1 MAVYLDFDNI
11 VISRYD
17 QVHGRNSFQKDKARG
32 LDDDKLTTAT
42 VDLGAIID
50 FASSFGTLV
59 LTRAYADWSADLNA
73 NYQGQLVGRAVDLV
87 QLFPAAAYGKNGAD
101 IRLAVD
107 AVEDMFRLPD
117 LTHVVIVGGDSD
129 YIALAQRCKRLGRY
143 VVGIGVAGAS
153 SRSLASACDEFV
165 TYDALPGIPTVAP
178 APAKKATKRTK
189 SKEPDDEPEPA
200 DTQAAATG
208 LLERA
213 LRIGHEKDDADWLHN
228 SAVKAQMKRMDP
240 SFSEKSLGFRSF
252 SDFLRSRSDVADLDE
267 SSTTRM
273 VRLHQRG
280 SKPRSDPDVR
290 ASGEVPDRVSTYAE
304 AMTERLYFRQLLSG
318 RDFAQSDMIAQQMR
332 NFSYLIGDRETGDTV
347 VVDPAYAAN
356 DLVDILESDGMKL
369 SGVLVT
375 HHHPDHVGGSMM
387 GFELKGLAELLER
400 QSVPVHV
407 NSLEAEWVSRV
418 TGIARSDLTA
428 HEHGDKVNVGD
439 VEIELLHT
447 PGHTPGSQ
455 CFLLDGR
462 LVAGDTL
469 FLEGCGRTDFPGGDV
484 DDMFRSLQQLAAAV
498 RRPDGVSRATG
509 TRWSP
514 ARRCRTCG
522 APTTC
527 TGRAIWISGE
537 C

>member
-1 MAVYLDFDNI
+1 MPESVVTGDSPRVAVYLDFDNI

-59 LTRAYADWSADLNA
+59 LTRAYADWSAALNA
-73 NYQGQLVGRAVDLV
+73 KYQGQLVGRAVDLV

-165 TYDALPGIPTVAP
+165 TYDALPGIPTVAVAP
-178 APAKKATKRTK
+178 APAKKATRRTK
-189 SKEPDDEPEPA
+189 STEPEEDPEPEAA

-273 VRLHQRG
+273 VRLH
-280 SKPRSDPDVR
+280 
-290 ASGEVPDRVSTYAE
+290 
-304 AMTERLYFRQLLSG
+304 
-318 RDFAQSDMIAQQMR
+318 RD
-332 NFSYLIGDRETGDTV
+332 N
-347 VVDPAYAAN
+347 
-356 DLVDILESDGMKL
+356 
-369 SGVLVT
+369 
-375 HHHPDHVGGSMM
+375 
-387 GFELKGLAELLER
+387 
-400 QSVPVHV
+400 
-407 NSLEAEWVSRV
+407 
-418 TGIARSDLTA
+418 
-428 HEHGDKVNVGD
+428 
-439 VEIELLHT
+439 
-447 PGHTPGSQ
+447 
-455 CFLLDGR
+455 
-462 LVAGDTL
+462 
-469 FLEGCGRTDFPGGDV
+469 
-484 DDMFRSLQQLAAAV
+484 
-498 RRPDGVSRATG
+498 
-509 TRWSP
+509 
-514 ARRCRTCG
+514 
-522 APTTC
+522 
-527 TGRAIWISGE
+527 
-537 C
+537 